1 MSFTPTNNNGG
12 GGMPDINVRM
22 VPVGQPNNYES
33 QGMERAVNIGQD
45 GRPMGKIEYPPPF
58 DLLTEENRH
67 VIENRKRQNEA
78 KRRREIEAKNKPLTP
93 QITLTPDEILKRA
106 NDNLIGKSYKYI
118 TSEKFGTIVSIV
130 SCQYKDEEIEVVM
143 DDGFSIMFDDLDSQ
157 FIPDNS
163 FVKDI
168 QEEVVKPKVS
178 TLQEPKPTKVQEQPQ
193 KFQSSLPNSPLKELL
208 ASRKKNLTP
217 LSLNLTIDLVKR
229 DFFKI
234 LDESY
239 ENTLDYVVEHAMS
252 NITMDDVK
260 KAIRKELESY
270 YKIEG
275 SSLVDNDIEKKT
287 IYTEPD
293 LIILEKSE

>member
-93 QITLTPDEILKRA
+93 QLTLTPDEILKRA

-130 SCQYKDEEIEVVM
+130 SCQYKNEEIEVVM

-163 FVKDI
+163 FVQDI
-168 QEEVVKPKVS
+168 QEEIVKPKAS

-208 ASRKKNLTP
+208 ASRKTNLTP
-217 LSLNLTIDLVKR
+217 ISLNLTIDLVKR

>member
-93 QITLTPDEILKRA
+93 QLTLTPDEILKRA

-163 FVKDI
+163 FVQDI
-168 QEEVVKPKVS
+168 QEEIVKPKES
-178 TLQEPKPTKVQEQPQ
+178 TLQEPKPMKVQEQPQ

-208 ASRKKNLTP
+208 ASRKTNLTP
-217 LSLNLTIDLVKR
+217 ISLNLTIDLVKR

>member
-157 FIPDNS
+157 FIPENS